1 MHIYQNK
8 NKMNI
13 IKKNVVVEISTT
25 VSKFLVFI
33 SKFGDSVDSIGEY
46 SEFHDF
52 LPYIKG

>member
-25 VSKFLVFI
+25 ISKFLVFI